1 MEQPIGGRIPP
12 HHEVAEKSVLGSML
26 QDHQAVL
33 LAQELLHEDDFYDPA
48 NREIFS
54 AMLHLSAMSRP
65 VDLVTVDEELTRR
78 GRLEGVGGIGYL
90 IELSQFVPSTANVS
104 SYIQIVDEKSTLR
117 KLIAASGEIT
127 QESYAAD
134 QEVRDILANAEKRV
148 FDISMRK
155 GGEQLQPINPVL
167 IKTYEQ
173 IEKLY
178 QNRGQISGVPTGF
191 YDLDAL
197 LTGLHPGEL
206 ILIAAR
212 PSMGKT
218 SFGMNIMA
226 NAAIRGG

>member
-1 MEQPIGGRIPP
+1 
-12 HHEVAEKSVLGSML
+12 
-26 QDHQAVL
+26 
-33 LAQELLHEDDFYDPA
+33 
-48 NREIFS
+48 
-54 AMLHLSAMSRP
+54 MSRP

-226 NAAIRGG
+226 NAAIRGGQKVAVFSLEMPAEQLVMRCLLYTSRCV